1 MFEITLPQAG
11 QSMEEGTILLWH
23 KQEGEQVEKGEIL
36 LEIETDK
43 ATLEVEST
51 HSGTLRKILCPEGET
66 VPVLTVLALVGDATE
81 EVPSRWVEGPEERA
95 PGPAAESAQA
105 CRQSSAQTRVP
116 SPPPDPGAPES
127 RRVSQPGRVRASP
140 SARKAARDY
149 GIDLATLG
157 TGSGPKGRIL
167 PSDVVRAAG
176 ATLKSVQRRMTPM
189 RKAIARS
196 VSLSKQ
202 KIPHFYMRLTIDAGP
217 LLAFY
222 QEQKNTSAC
231 TLNDIIAL
239 ACGRVLRD
247 FPSFRSRID
256 QDEVVEMPSANLG
269 IAVGTEEGLVVPVIT
284 GADRLTLGQL
294 AAESRRIIEMA
305 RRGKVEGMGKGVLT
319 ITNLG
324 MFGVEEFCAIINP
337 PESAILAVGAVRE
350 DVIVQDGAIRAGRL
364 MTMTLSC
371 DHRLVD
377 GLLAAE
383 FLGRLKKALEDPATN
398 IP

>member
-1 MFEITLPQAG
+1 
-11 QSMEEGTILLWH
+11 
-23 KQEGEQVEKGEIL
+23 
-36 LEIETDK
+36 
-43 ATLEVEST
+43 
-51 HSGTLRKILCPEGET
+51 
-66 VPVLTVLALVGDATE
+66 
-81 EVPSRWVEGPEERA
+81 
-95 PGPAAESAQA
+95 
-105 CRQSSAQTRVP
+105 
-116 SPPPDPGAPES
+116 
-127 RRVSQPGRVRASP
+127 
-140 SARKAARDY
+140 
-149 GIDLATLG
+149 
-157 TGSGPKGRIL
+157 
-167 PSDVVRAAG
+167 
-176 ATLKSVQRRMTPM
+176 M

-202 KIPHFYMRLTIDAGP
+202 TIPHFYVRLTIDAGP
-217 LLAFY
+217 LLALY
-222 QEQKNTSAC
+222 KEQKNASAC
-231 TLNDIIAL
+231 TLNDIVAL

-294 AAESRRIIEMA
+294 AAESRRIIEMT

-324 MFGVEEFCAIINP
+324 MFGVEEFAAIINP

-350 DVIVQDGAIRAGRL
+350 DVIVQDGAMRAGRL
-364 MTMTLSC
+364 MALTLSC

-383 FLGRLKKALEDPATN
+383 FLGRLKKALEDPASL
-398 IP
+398 

>member
-43 ATLEVEST
+43 ATLAVEST

-66 VPVLTVLALVGDATE
+66 VPVLTVLALVGDANE
-81 EVPSRWVEGPEERA
+81 EVPSRWVEGPEEPA
-95 PGPAAESAQA
+95 PGLAAKSAEA
-105 CRQSSAQTRVP
+105 NRQSSAQTQVP
-116 SPPPDPGAPES
+116 SPSPDPEVP
-127 RRVSQPGRVRASP
+127 RLSQPGRLKVSP
-140 SARKAARDY
+140 SARKAARDH

-167 PSDVVRAAG
+167 VSDVVRAAG
-176 ATLKSVQRRMTPM
+176 ATLKSVRRRMTPM

-202 KIPHFYMRLTIDAGP
+202 TIPHFYVRLTIDAGP

-222 QEQKNTSAC
+222 KEQKNASAC
-231 TLNDIIAL
+231 TLNDIVAL

-294 AAESRRIIEMA
+294 AAESRRIIEMT

-324 MFGVEEFCAIINP
+324 MFGVEEFAAIINP

-350 DVIVQDGAIRAGRL
+350 NVIVQDGAMRAGRL
-364 MTMTLSC
+364 MALTLSC

-383 FLGRLKKALEDPATN
+383 FLGRLKKALEDPASL
-398 IP
+398 